1 MAELALK
8 KLEEQL
14 RCSICLQTYTD
25 PKQLQCHH
33 VFCQQCLV
41 PLVVRGRH
49 GRCSLT
55 CPNCR
60 QVTSTPDSGVAGL
73 QSAFNVIPLLD
84 IQESLKKSAATVEG
98 AMGGAAA
105 IGMSSNTELYHCL
118 VHSRSVLNLYCETC
132 EELVCVQCI
141 MKGGKHHDHD
151 HAVIEDAYE
160 KHKGEILSATKPMEE
175 QVADIQLALAH
186 FDRSGDAL
194 CDQRSTTEDKIHA
207 TFRELQEILNVRETE
222 LVAKLNQVTEGKM
235 KYLAAQR
242 DQMETLLAQRN
253 SCLYF
258 LRESLATDNKTHLL
272 KTKSTMKK
280 IRELVPF
287 KLHLWKPNV
296 PADTHVVFV
305 PTVRDCFE
313 DPFETI
319 HTPLTTECQNYGEI
333 VMTDVPDPS
342 HCFIDVLK
350 IDDHF
355 AHLGTLMHTISRVKG
370 PRGIAINQRG
380 EVVVTEGRARCVSV
394 FTPGGVKLRSFG
406 KGQLVD
412 PGGVAVDGEGNIVVV
427 DVGNSCDVKF
437 NKEGQFVNSSKRA
450 RGSVQL
456 ILPTDITF
464 NPEMNGFY
472 LVDTNNK
479 SMYALNSDLKFS
491 VGVAFEQFSDKVWGI
506 ACNKDD
512 VYVADTDKNRVHI
525 IGKRSRLFGSRGQG
539 LCSPMGVCIDGE
551 DRVYVSEHVH
561 GCNRVSVFTRVGQ
574 FLKSFRAEAPG
585 SNLPPNGLAVDSNG
599 LVYVGDQTN
608 NCIRVY

>member
-84 IQESLKKSAATVEG
+84 IQESLKKSAANVEG
-98 AMGGAAA
+98 AVGGAAT
-105 IGMSSNTELYHCL
+105 IGMSSNTELYYCL
-118 VHSRSVLNLYCETC
+118 VHSRRVLDLYCETC
-132 EELVCVQCI
+132 EELVCAQCI

-160 KHKGEILSATKPMEE
+160 KHKGEILLATKPMEE

-186 FDRSGDAL
+186 FDRSGDAF

-235 KYLAAQR
+235 KNLAAQK

-296 PADTHVVFV
+296 PADTHAVFT
-305 PTVRDCFE
+305 PTVTAGRDYFRE
-313 DPFETI
+313 SI
-319 HTPLTTECQNYGEI
+319 HTPLTTVCQNYGEI
-333 VMTDVPDPS
+333 VMTDLPDPS

-350 IDDHF
+350 VEDHF
-355 AHLGTLMHTISRVKG
+355 ASLGTLMHTISRVKG
-370 PRGIAINQRG
+370 PRGIVINQSG

-406 KGQLVD
+406 EGHLFD
-412 PGGVAVDGEGNIVVV
+412 PGGVTVDGEGNIVVV
-427 DVGNSCDVKF
+427 DMGNRCVVKF
-437 NKEGQFVNSSKRA
+437 NKEGQFVTSSERG
-450 RGSVQL
+450 GSVQL
-456 ILPTDITF
+456 TSPTDISF
-464 NPEMNGFY
+464 NPEKNCFH
-472 LVDTNNK
+472 LVDTDNK
-479 SMYALNSDLKFS
+479 CIYALDSDLTTIS
-491 VGVAFEQFSDKVWGI
+491 ASVAFEQFSDRVWGI

-525 IGKRSRLFGSRGQG
+525 TGKHSRLFGSRGQG

-551 DRVYVSEHVH
+551 DRVYVSER
-561 GCNRVSVFTRVGQ
+561 CYDFDRVSVFTSVGQ
-574 FLKSFRAEAPG
+574 FLKSFGTEAPG
-585 SNLPPNGLAVDSNG
+585 TNLPPNGIAVDSNG
-599 LVYVGDQTN
+599 LVYVGDQAN